1 LSHVVSIKTQIKDA
15 AAVAAACRRL
25 NLAEP
30 KVGKAELFSGSAHG
44 LLVQL
49 PEWVYPVVCNT
60 ASGELRYDNFEGRWG
75 NLQELDKFKQAYS
88 VEKARIE
95 ARRSGNTVT
104 ETQLADGSIKLTI
117 QVAGG
122 AA

>member
-1 LSHVVSIKTQIKDA
+1 MSHIVSIKTEVRDPA
-15 AAVAAACRRL
+15 AIAAACHRL
-25 NLAEP
+25 NLPEP
-30 KVGKAELFSGSAHG
+30 VSGKTTLFSGDVTGIAVNLPDWMYPAVCDTATG
-44 LLVQL
+44 QL
-49 PEWVYPVVCNT
+49 H
-60 ASGELRYDNFEGRWG
+60 YDNFSGRWG
-75 NLQELDKFKQAYS
+75 DQKELDRFLQMYA

-122 AA
+122 VA